1 MNIKAAF
8 LHNVT
13 DALASVGVIIAG
25 AFIIL
30 YGWLWVDAAMTL
42 LIAGYVLY
50 QGLTELPKVFHLLM
64 EGTPKHINIQEVIKA
79 IEEQDGVKNTHHV
92 HVWQLDEQRNALEAH
107 VVLSDV
113 ADMDAVKVAIKLML
127 HDKFHIE
134 HSTLEFENI
143 SCCD

>member
-1 MNIKAAF
+1 
-8 LHNVT
+8 
-13 DALASVGVIIAG
+13 
-25 AFIIL
+25 
-30 YGWLWVDAAMTL
+30 MTL

-50 QGLTELPKVFHLLM
+50 QGFTELPKVIHLLM
-64 EGTPKHINIQEVIKA
+64 EGTPEHIDIQEVIKA
-79 IEEQDGVKNTHHV
+79 IEDQDGVKNAHHV

-113 ADMDAVKVAIKLML
+113 ADMDAVKVAIKPML
-127 HDKFHIE
+127 HDKFHID